1 MHCSQNFYSHTRY
14 NSQITTQQP
23 ITHTESSQKCIKNP
37 VIKVFMYHY
46 VREDDPHDAP
56 VTHSL
61 SVTPKNFDSHMKIV
75 SALAKQKKI
84 SLMTGEDFETAMENN
99 CFPSAKI
106 WIFTADDGWIDTF
119 TDLAP
124 IAEKYQIPFI
134 FGIISSKTNHKA
146 FVNSEQIKKLS
157 DNPLFTIA
165 SHTITHQPL
174 NRVSEKI
181 EKSEICQSK
190 KDLEKI
196 VQKPVNLFIY
206 PMGKIGKNS
215 EKFLKECGY
224 SLAWSTNFGKN
235 FDWNHPNF
243 YNMNRVR
250 VDHDTGPRFF
260 ENHAK

>member
-1 MHCSQNFYSHTRY
+1 
-14 NSQITTQQP
+14 
-23 ITHTESSQKCIKNP
+23 
-37 VIKVFMYHY
+37 MYHY

-61 SVTPKNFDSHMKIV
+61 SVTPKNFDSHMQIV

-84 SLMTGEDFETAMENN
+84 SLMTGEDFEKAMENN

-165 SHTITHQPL
+165 SHTMTHQPL

-181 EKSEICQSK
+181 EKAEICQSK

-250 VDHDTGPRFF
+250 VDHDTGTRFF